1 MNSRETR
8 RWTGGKKWG
17 VERTKERR
25 RSVRKADRIEFF
37 RLRRI
42 RFSSLSL
49 SLSLDFR
56 STLRYTRGEGVR
68 NLPMRPPATRNTTR
82 NRCNIGSGCVITLLT
97 PVIAF
102 NPRSSSSR
110 VGWREERR
118 SRKRESSSARWPRS
132 SWSQMGVNLGF
143 SRGCF
148 NFDGSG
154 FGRCCFRG
162 LRACNPSFE
171 REQFGAC

>member
-1 MNSRETR
+1 M
-8 RWTGGKKWG
+8 GKSGAW
-17 VERTKERR
+17 RERR
-25 RSVRKADRIEFF
+25 REGDPFEKLIESNFF
-37 RLRRI
+37 DYDEFDSHL
-42 RFSSLSL
+42 SLSL
-49 SLSLDFR
+49 SLRLDFR
-56 STLRYTRGEGVR
+56 STLRYTRGEGVC
-68 NLPMRPPATRNTTR
+68 NLPVRPPATRNTTR